1 MDSAADTKQTDPHDK
16 QTDPHD
22 VSPGLSTQEVE
33 LVARADERLAHAYE
47 QIARADEQLARV
59 TEQISKLEHDAAR
72 QSSDPK
78 EPVNRVP
85 RPSRGRPALRGFIG
99 LLLTACICVAA
110 FASQSSGETARLMIS
125 RWAPQLIPA
134 SSLPLEKPE
143 LAAQPSPPTVQ
154 VAAADA
160 AVSQLPPPAQTA
172 PQDAAPAAAPIPPEL
187 TQLLQTM
194 ARDLANVQQGIEQL
208 KTSQEELARENART
222 AEQLKASQEQMARA
236 IANASE
242 QNLRPRT
249 SAAPPPPTATST
261 RKPVSTPPTTQARA
275 QTRAPVQLRP
285 GQQ

>member
-1 MDSAADTKQTDPHDK
+1 MDPTADTK

-22 VSPGLSTQEVE
+22 VSPGLSTQEIE

-59 TEQISKLEHDAAR
+59 NKQISKLEHDAAR
-72 QSSDPK
+72 HSSDPK
-78 EPVNRVP
+78 KPVNRFR
-85 RPSRGRPALRGFIG
+85 RPSRGRPALRGSIG

-110 FASQSSGETARLMIS
+110 FASQSYGETARLMIS
-125 RWAPQLIPA
+125 WWAPQLISA

-143 LAAQPSPPTVQ
+143 LVPQPSPPTVQ

-160 AVSQLPPPAQTA
+160 ALSQLPPPAQAA
-172 PQDAAPAAAPIPPEL
+172 PQDVAPAAAPIPSEL
-187 TQLLQTM
+187 AQLLQAM

-208 KTSQEELARENART
+208 KTTQEELSRENART

-249 SAAPPPPTATST
+249 SAAPPPPIATPT
-261 RKPVSTPPTTQARA
+261 RKPASTLPPTQARA
-275 QTRAPVQLRP
+275 RAPVQLRP
-285 GQQ
+285 GQL

>member
-1 MDSAADTKQTDPHDK
+1 MDSTADTK

-22 VSPGLSTQEVE
+22 VSPGLSTQEIE

-59 TEQISKLEHDAAR
+59 NEQISKLEHDAAR
-72 QSSDPK
+72 HSSDPK
-78 EPVNRVP
+78 KPVNRFR

-110 FASQSSGETARLMIS
+110 FASQSYGETARLMIS
-125 RWAPQLIPA
+125 RWAPQLISA
-134 SSLPLEKPE
+134 SSLPLKKPE

-160 AVSQLPPPAQTA
+160 ALPQLPPPAQTA
-172 PQDAAPAAAPIPPEL
+172 PQDVAPAAGPIPPEL

-249 SAAPPPPTATST
+249 SAAPPPPIATPT
-261 RKPVSTPPTTQARA
+261 RKPVSTLPPTQARA
-275 QTRAPVQLRP
+275 QARAPVQLRP